1 MMKKTIFGKFLAIAM
16 IFAGFSLTSCDE
28 KDNAI
33 IDGKVYVKPEVQLV
47 DGGAVIKAT
56 TISDINK
63 MIAHI
68 RKDVIEAGGES
79 ETFTIKINAP
89 ALTTALSENTIGLP
103 TANGTDIIVEF
114 TNPIATS
121 DDAPLI
127 IQSIGVADN
136 AGPQTKNNDVEI
148 NFAAGTS
155 DIDLGLNMPKS
166 TVTLKGAT
174 IDELV
179 ALTAKNTL
187 IIESGVTVNWL
198 LNKYESKTVIM
209 EGGEVLGALVDYG
222 INIAADGAILEN
234 TFENEIPEGFND
246 FNWNEKQESFI
257 RVNNVKVIGNE
268 DRPAE
273 INIQGYGEEPEDIA
287 EVDVIIEDGVKTMVY
302 GWYDAPYHAI
312 VNITGEGDNA
322 QIVTRGNI
330 PEDGDWTGKIVAQNV
345 YLQGI
350 NKLSNVTVDLSK
362 CIYEHWVEEVGTV
375 SEELETECS
384 DGGIWLPQN
393 SENCTFIAPYYSFRT
408 NQDNNSAS
416 FKDCTFKYVDVELNN
431 EDNLLRVNVEFPK
444 QTKERTSF
452 DLSFDNCNFDKVFKF
467 NTWFNQEEDPLEVY
481 DGYEALIT
489 LENVKMDGKAVT
501 KSTEMIKW
509 INNIEKPG
517 EKPVLLTTTLFAID
531 GATYEP
537 VHTEGPEGKWILI
550 EVEAE
555 E

>member
-33 IDGKVYVKPEVQLV
+33 IDGQVYVKPEVQLV
-47 DGGAVIKAT
+47 DGGAVITAT

-68 RKDVIEAGGES
+68 RKDVMEYAAENPGEPI
-79 ETFTIKINAP
+79 TIKIDAP

-136 AGPQTKNNDVEI
+136 AWTAPSDNVVEI

-179 ALTAKNTL
+179 ALTGWETL
-187 IIESGVTVNWL
+187 IIESDVTVNWL
-198 LNKYESKTVIM
+198 LNKGGKIIVK
-209 EGGEVLGALVDYG
+209 EGAEVLGALVEDG
-222 INIAADGAILEN
+222 IDITAEGVILYD

-246 FNWNEKQESFI
+246 MEWDERLESFI

-268 DRPAE
+268 DHPAN
-273 INIQGYGEEPEDIA
+273 INIQAYGEEPEDIA
-287 EVDVIIEDGVKTMVY
+287 EVDVIIEDGVKTTVNY
-302 GWYDAPYHAI
+302 NGPYDYPYHAI

-322 QIVTRGNI
+322 QIVPSGSKPKTG
-330 PEDGDWTGKIVAQNV
+330 ELAGKICA
-345 YLQGI
+345 YRDLSFI
-350 NKLSNVTVDLSK
+350 NKLSNVTVDITTVYGYWDENL
-362 CIYEHWVEEVGTV
+362 EEGVD
-375 SEELETECS
+375 EEAETEFVQ
-384 DGGIWLPQN
+384 DFTLPQN

-416 FKDCTFKYVDVELNN
+416 FKDCTFKYGDIETS
-431 EDNLLRVNVEFPK
+431 EDKDLRVKVDFPV
-444 QTKERTSF
+444 QTEDRTSF

-467 NTWFNQEEDPLEVY
+467 DTNFKGEWAVF

-501 KSTEMIKW
+501 KNTEMIQ
-509 INNIEKPG
+509 NITKVVVEDEAK
-517 EKPVLLTTTLFAID
+517 TTTLFAID
-531 GATYEP
+531 GVKYEP
-537 VHTEGPEGKWILI
+537 RRLDGPDNQWILM

>member
-56 TISDINK
+56 TISDINR

-68 RKDVIEAGGES
+68 RKDVIEAGGEG
-79 ETFTIKINAP
+79 ETFTIKIDAP

-114 TNPIATS
+114 NNPIATS

-127 IQSIGVADN
+127 IESIGVADN
-136 AGPQTKNNDVEI
+136 AWSQLSNNEVEI

-179 ALTAKNTL
+179 SKTGWSTL

-198 LNKYESKTVIM
+198 LNKGGNIVVK

-234 TFENEIPEGFND
+234 TFENEIPEGIDESD
-246 FNWNEKQESFI
+246 FL

-268 DRPAE
+268 DQPSD
-273 INIQGYGEEPEDIA
+273 INIRGYGEEPEDIA
-287 EVDVIIEDGVKTMVY
+287 EVDVIIEDGVKTRIS
-302 GWYDAPYHAI
+302 GDSGAPYHAI
-312 VNITGEGDNA
+312 VNITGEGDNT
-322 QIVTRGNI
+322 QIVT
-330 PEDGDWTGKIVAQNV
+330 DGYVPTEAEPQAGKIVSSIN
-345 YLQGI
+345 LSFI
-350 NKLSNVTVDLSK
+350 NKLSNVTVDLTTVYGYWDPS
-362 CIYEHWVEEVGTV
+362 IREWVDE
-375 SEELETECS
+375 ETETEFVR
-384 DGGIWLPQN
+384 DFTLPQN
-393 SENCTFIAPYYSFRT
+393 SENCTFIAPYYSFKTR
-408 NQDNNSAS
+408 QDNNSAS
-416 FKDCTFKYVDVELNN
+416 FKDCTFKYVEIETHEGND
-431 EDNLLRVNVEFPK
+431 LRVNVEFPK

-467 NTWFNQEEDPLEVY
+467 NTRFNNEEDPLEVY

-501 KSTEMIKW
+501 KSTEMINW
-509 INNIEKPG
+509 IDKIEKPG

-531 GATYEP
+531 GVKYEP